1 MNAVQQLVTELERPR
16 FYGSL
21 EIKFEAGKVILLR
34 KSETIKPTVEN
45 GRTNRGKQDER
56 H

>member
-1 MNAVQQLVTELERPR
+1 MDKVIELIKKLVMDR

-34 KSETIKPTVEN
+34 KVQTIKVE
-45 GRTNRGKQDER
+45 
-56 H
+56 